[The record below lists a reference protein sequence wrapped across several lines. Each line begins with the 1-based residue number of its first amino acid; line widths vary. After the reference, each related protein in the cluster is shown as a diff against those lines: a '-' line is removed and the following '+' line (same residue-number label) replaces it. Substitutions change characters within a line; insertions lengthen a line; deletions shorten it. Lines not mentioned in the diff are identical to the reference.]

1 MPRPQGVQ
9 ADQFVDAFVLLA
21 GPPSGAT
28 RVKTFTLADLPRLR
42 EAGAGEGTSV
52 NISFRFQR
60 VEGHVAIDGDL
71 EGVARLTCQRCMNP
85 ADVPLHDEFKVILVQ
100 DDAEL
105 SEEVAGY
112 EPVLGDPT
120 RVDLRS
126 LAEDQAL
133 LALPL
138 VPRHELSEESEEC
151 RQALVAPAAS
161 VKAEVRQTPFQNLR
175 DMMRKQ

>member
-1 MPRPQGVQ
+1 MPRPQG
-9 ADQFVDAFVLLA
+9 AENTLDAFALLA

-28 RVKTFTLADLPRLR
+28 RARSFTLADLPRLR
-42 EAGAGEGTSV
+42 EAGAGEGTAV
-52 NISFRFQR
+52 NVSFRFQR
-60 VEGHVAIDGDL
+60 IEARVAIDGAL

-105 SEEVAGY
+105 SEELAGY
-112 EPVLGDPT
+112 EPVPGDPK
-120 RVDLRS
+120 RVDLRL

-138 VPRHELSEESEEC
+138 VPRHELNEESEEC
-151 RQALVAPAAS
+151 KEALAAPPAAAE
-161 VKAEVRQTPFQNLR
+161 AEVRQTPFQNLR

>member
-1 MPRPQGVQ
+1 MPRPQG
-9 ADQFVDAFVLLA
+9 AENTLDAFVLLA

-28 RVKTFTLADLPRLR
+28 LARSFTLADLPRLR

-52 NISFRFQR
+52 KVSFRFQR
-60 VEGHVAIDGDL
+60 VEGRVAIDGVL
-71 EGVARLTCQRCMNP
+71 AGVARLTCQRCMNP
-85 ADVPLHDEFKVILVQ
+85 ADVPLHDEFSVILVK
-100 DDAEL
+100 DEAEL
-105 SEEVAGY
+105 TEEVAGH

-138 VPRHELSEESEEC
+138 VPRHELNEGSEEC
-151 RQALVAPAAS
+151 KQVLVAPPAA
-161 VKAEVRQTPFQNLR
+161 VDAEVRQTPFQNLR

>member
-1 MPRPQGVQ
+1 MSRPQGVENTL
-9 ADQFVDAFVLLA
+9 DAFVLLA

-28 RVKTFTLADLPRLR
+28 FAKSFTLADLPRLR

-52 NISFRFQR
+52 DVVFRFQR
-60 VEGHVAIDGDL
+60 IEGRVAIDGVLD
-71 EGVARLTCQRCMNP
+71 GVARLTCQRCMNP

-105 SEEVAGY
+105 AEEVAGY
-112 EPVLGDPT
+112 EPVPGDPK
-120 RVDLRS
+120 RVDLRL

-138 VPRHELSEESEEC
+138 VPRHELNEESEEC
-151 RQALVAPAAS
+151 EAALVAPPAA
-161 VKAEVRQTPFQNLR
+161 VEAEVRQTPFQNLR